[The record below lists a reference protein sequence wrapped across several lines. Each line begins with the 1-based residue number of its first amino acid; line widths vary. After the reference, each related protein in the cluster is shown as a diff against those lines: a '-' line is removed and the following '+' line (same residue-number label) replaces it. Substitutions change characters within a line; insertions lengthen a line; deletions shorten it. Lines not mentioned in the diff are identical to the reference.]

1 MLFKRFIEFI
11 LFILFITSAV
21 FLFIFSNTPDPKSL
35 SQCLET
41 SMHKVKLCSQSND
54 YVALD
59 KISSSLKN
67 AILVSEDVGFYF
79 HEGFDLYES
88 YQSLKKN
95 VKKGQFARG
104 GSTITQQLVKNVFL
118 SPEKSITR
126 KLKEAYLAYQIEGL
140 YSKDFIFE
148 KYLNV
153 IEFGPGVYGIKKAA
167 WYYFN
172 KKPDQLNVLE
182 SIYLAQLLPNPRK
195 YSDTFVARTLDR
207 RSKSIMTVLLKR
219 LITYKRISQT
229 EYLWAKSQF
238 DQFPWIN
245 ASPPSQ
251 SLAQENLEWDSD
263 AIDSLEST
271 DDPSESFSA
280 DDEEVEEESSNESE
294 STSPSLINQ
303 YSF

>member
-1 MLFKRFIEFI
+1 M
-11 LFILFITSAV
+11 
-21 FLFIFSNTPDPKSL
+21 
-35 SQCLET
+35 
-41 SMHKVKLCSQSND
+41 
-54 YVALD
+54 
-59 KISSSLKN
+59 
-67 AILVSEDVGFYF
+67 
-79 HEGFDLYES
+79 
-88 YQSLKKN
+88 
-95 VKKGQFARG
+95 
-104 GSTITQQLVKNVFL
+104 
-118 SPEKSITR
+118 
-126 KLKEAYLAYQIEGL
+126 
-140 YSKDFIFE
+140 
-148 KYLNV
+148 